1 MPDAWQEPN
10 LSHPHNF
17 CSFSGCASAFSARW
31 SSRGCNG
38 LLAPSSSPVYDFSAN
53 DPLPFALIVGAMGS
67 MVNLLAHGL
76 VDNSVFVPIW
86 LTSLCYYWSGSES
99 GSGKVE

>member
-1 MPDAWQEPN
+1 MIADHPLTGLGLDSSFTLSRALHHAGCLAGAEF
-10 LSHPHNF
+10 SHPHNF
-17 CSFSGCASAFSARW
+17 LLVSGCASAYSARW

-67 MVNLLAHGL
+67 MGQPVGAWVG
-76 VDNSVFVPIW
+76 
-86 LTSLCYYWSGSES
+86 G
-99 GSGKVE
+99 